1 MPSIT
6 RRSRFAFRFA
16 PLALVICAVGLAPRA
31 SAGPFDKA
39 LVSGVS
45 LWDSVVVSWNGLIEA
60 IFAPDG
66 FRIDPLGRTGSEAQA
81 PPADDPG
88 LTATQEGPTA

>member
-1 MPSIT
+1 MPSIN
-6 RRSRFAFRFA
+6 RRSKFAFRFA
-16 PLALVICAVGLAPRA
+16 LLALVICAVGVAPKA
-31 SAGPFDKA
+31 SAGLFDKA

-66 FRIDPLGRTGSEAQA
+66 ARLDPWGRTTDAQA
-81 PPADDPG
+81 PPADVQEP
-88 LTATQEGPTA
+88 TATQEGPTA